1 MDLEREESYRDLQ
14 NLHDKCRKCL
24 YYHVNLTMKDG
35 STFDGIIENVEPDR
49 IIVLVGK
56 DVIDRDDD
64 NKKCDQQRIY
74 NQGYYRY
81 PMRYRY
87 FNRQAFPLGSLAT
100 LSLLSYPYI
109 APPYPYY
116 NPYYPFY

>member
-1 MDLEREESYRDLQ
+1 MDLEREESYSDLQ

-24 YYHVNLTMKDG
+24 FYHTKLTMKDG

-56 DVIDRDDD
+56 DMIDRGDG
-64 NKKCDQQRIY
+64 NKKCNQQRQYDY
-74 NQGYYRY
+74 NRY

-87 FNRQAFPLGSLAT
+87 FNRQAFPLASVAA
-100 LSLLSYPYI
+100 LSLLPYPYI

-116 NPYYPFY
+116 NPYYPLY